1 MYVLQEHENYFW
13 VPTECQQSVLSGG
26 TVDVGSRC
34 CNVYSDTARWQRWWY
49 VLQEHE
55 NYFEFLLSVSS
66 QFSVVEQLMSAADV
80 VTYIATLPDDRD
92 DGMYY
97 SWCQQPML

>member
-1 MYVLQEHENYFW
+1 M
-13 VPTECQQSVLSGG
+13 TEM
-26 TVDVGSRC
+26 TVCITG
-34 CNVYSDTARWQRWWY
+34 
-49 VLQEHE
+49 HE

-80 VTYIATLPDDRD
+80 VMYIATLPDDRD

-97 SWCQQPML
+97 RT

>member
-1 MYVLQEHENYFW
+1 MIKSILEKVLM
-13 VPTECQQSVLSGG
+13 
-26 TVDVGSRC
+26 
-34 CNVYSDTARWQRWWY
+34 Y

-80 VTYIATLPDDRD
+80 ITYIATLPDDRD

-97 SWCQQPML
+97 RNMRITLSSY